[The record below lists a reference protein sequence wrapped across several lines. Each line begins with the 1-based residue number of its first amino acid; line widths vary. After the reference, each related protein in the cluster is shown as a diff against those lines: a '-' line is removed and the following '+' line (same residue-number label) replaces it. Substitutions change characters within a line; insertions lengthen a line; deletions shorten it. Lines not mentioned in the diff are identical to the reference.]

1 MDNKSISVKK
11 NFIYN
16 SAFQV
21 LILLVP
27 FVTTP
32 YVSRVLGADNIGKYS
47 YASAMVTYFTLLA
60 AFMGKEKLRI
70 IATIKKK

>member
-32 YVSRVLGADNIGKYS
+32 YVSRVLGAD
-47 YASAMVTYFTLLA
+47 TLENTVMHQQWLHI
-60 AFMGKEKLRI
+60 LLCWLH
-70 IATIKKK
+70 

>member
-32 YVSRVLGADNIGKYS
+32 YVSRVLGAG
-47 YASAMVTYFTLLA
+47 
-60 AFMGKEKLRI
+60 
-70 IATIKKK
+70 

>member
-27 FVTTP
+27 FVFQEFW
-32 YVSRVLGADNIGKYS
+32 VRI
-47 YASAMVTYFTLLA
+47 TLENTVMHQQWLHI
-60 AFMGKEKLRI
+60 LLCWLH
-70 IATIKKK
+70 

>member
-32 YVSRVLGADNIGKYS
+32 YVSSNRNGTDKSNKSIN
-47 YASAMVTYFTLLA
+47 
-60 AFMGKEKLRI
+60 
-70 IATIKKK
+70 